1 MHREFITESLIDR
14 LREEL
19 QREYPQEF
27 QERHRDIRRKSK
39 LKIFQEEH
47 DPRASEDKCSIDFEP
62 KTIAELD
69 SFHLFLTQE
78 ARLRNIFS

>member
-1 MHREFITESLIDR
+1 MHHEFITESLIDR

-27 QERHRDIRRKSK
+27 QEWHRDKSK